1 MKIAAMRGPLP
12 QGPSRGTAGQFVFFV
27 CPRLLIRR
35 RGAPS
40 GGAVLIA
47 NNGEREKSKKK
58 HRCSMQFSQETI
70 CPLLWGT
77 QEDDPHSPEKGE
89 AAPGHK
95 PPLPPSRQDFPTIF
109 RRRQAPPDEPR
120 QGGERPGSHRHS
132 RGNLFSRLFSRAKF
146 LIQIVRHNPGHSVSL
161 QRSAEPQKALGVLNV
176 LSRAEKSGTLKK
188 NVHPLCGIPTSDR
201 IIFWVSSGVPVVLT
215 WYTVVRLRR
224 SETYR
229 FRIRALNGFFTS
241 RCGLK

>member
-1 MKIAAMRGPLP
+1 MTPTLPKRGRQHLGTSLPYPHPDRIFPRFSDAVKLHRTNPGKAVNARGPIVIL
-12 QGPSRGTAGQFVFFV
+12 V
-27 CPRLLIRR
+27 
-35 RGAPS
+35 
-40 GGAVLIA
+40 A
-47 NNGEREKSKKK
+47 NCYNG
-58 HRCSMQFSQETI
+58 F
-70 CPLLWGT
+70 
-77 QEDDPHSPEKGE
+77 SPE
-89 AAPGHK
+89 
-95 PPLPPSRQDFPTIF
+95 QI
-109 RRRQAPPDEPR
+109 
-120 QGGERPGSHRHS
+120 
-132 RGNLFSRLFSRAKF
+132 F